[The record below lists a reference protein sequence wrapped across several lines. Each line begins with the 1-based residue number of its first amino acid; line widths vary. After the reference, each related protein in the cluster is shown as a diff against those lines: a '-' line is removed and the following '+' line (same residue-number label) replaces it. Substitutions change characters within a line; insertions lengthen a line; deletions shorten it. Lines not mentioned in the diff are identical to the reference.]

1 MDLIQEH
8 NNQYKFFQ
16 EITGEAMRVH
26 HKFHNGLL
34 ESAYEAALKVPP
46 RADNRRN

>member
-26 HKFHNGLL
+26 RKFHNGLL